1 MEAIVKVE
9 ICCYK
14 NKELLS
20 VTLKRAVMF
29 DASKIGDSIIGIHNN
44 TFANGNMNIFCK
56 AKLTFIPSE
65 QGLCNCIDMKYFAE
79 INGVKFEIPEHVYNN
94 YLNSRTI
101 EINGRNYKIMDK
113 DTKSIR
119 LCTSYSTGT
128 ELTKK

>member
-9 ICCYK
+9 ICCSK

-20 VTLKRAVMF
+20 VTLMRVVIF
-29 DASKIGDSIIGIHNN
+29 DALKISSSIIGIHNN
-44 TFANGNMNIFCK
+44 TFTNGNMNIFCK
-56 AKLTFIPSE
+56 AKLTFIP
-65 QGLCNCIDMKYFAE
+65 IDEKYFAE

-101 EINGRNYKIMDK
+101 KINGKNYKIMDK

-119 LCTSYSTGT
+119 LCTSYSTVT
-128 ELTKK
+128 ELTKKVSYIS